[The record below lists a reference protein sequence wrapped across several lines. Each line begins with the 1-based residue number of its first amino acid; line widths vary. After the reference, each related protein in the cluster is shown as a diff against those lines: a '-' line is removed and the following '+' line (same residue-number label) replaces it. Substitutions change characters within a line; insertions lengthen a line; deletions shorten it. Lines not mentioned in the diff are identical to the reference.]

1 MLFSG
6 FFRVE
11 ILPQSVVS
19 NLEHQVSDYAGK
31 FRCAVDDEVVFHH
44 EVHHVFLAHQNAES
58 VFCFVGALHEPDTM
72 PILQGA
78 LSAGKQLLVPR
89 IAGPGQMQLVPLQS
103 LEQLQPGA
111 FGILEPGQALPAVP
125 AGSGVQLAVLPCL
138 AAARSGARLGH
149 GGGYYDRFLANY
161 SGRRLILCPE
171 ALLAQSLPTGPLD
184 EPAQAVLTEKAL
196 YGTL

>member
-1 MLFSG
+1 MQSDDLNAQKQAARRAARQQLAQISPQEFSAIG
-6 FFRVE
+6 AAMWQT
-11 ILPQSVVS
+11 LQAQPAWQSAQSV
-19 NLEHQVSDYAGK
+19 
-31 FRCAVDDEVVFHH
+31 C
-44 EVHHVFLAHQNAES
+44 
-58 VFCFVGALHEPDTM
+58 CFVGALHEPDTM

-103 LEQLQPGA
+103 LERLQPGV

-138 AAARSGARLGH
+138 AATRSGARLGH

-161 SGRRLILCPE
+161 SGQRLILCPE

>member
-1 MLFSG
+1 MQSDDLNAQKQAARRAARQQLAQISPQEFSAIG
-6 FFRVE
+6 AAMWQT
-11 ILPQSVVS
+11 LQAQPAWQS
-19 NLEHQVSDYAGK
+19 
-31 FRCAVDDEVVFHH
+31 
-44 EVHHVFLAHQNAES
+44 AES

-103 LEQLQPGA
+103 LGQLQPGA
-111 FGILEPGQALPAVP
+111 FGILEPPQALPAVP
-125 AGSGVQLAVLPCL
+125 AGSRVQLAVLPCL
-138 AAARSGARLGH
+138 AATRGGARLGH

-161 SGRRLILCPE
+161 SGHRLILCPE

>member
-1 MLFSG
+1 MQSDDLNAQKQAARRAARQQLAQISPQEFSAIG
-6 FFRVE
+6 AAMWQT
-11 ILPQSVVS
+11 LQAQPAWQS
-19 NLEHQVSDYAGK
+19 
-31 FRCAVDDEVVFHH
+31 
-44 EVHHVFLAHQNAES
+44 AES

-89 IAGPGQMQLVPLQS
+89 IAGPGQIQLVPLQS
-103 LEQLQPGA
+103 LGQLQPGA
-111 FGILEPGQALPAVP
+111 FGILEPPQALPAVP

-138 AAARSGARLGH
+138 AATRSGARLGH

-161 SGRRLILCPE
+161 SGQRLILCPE

>member
-1 MLFSG
+1 MQSDDLNAQKQAARRAARQQLAQISPQEFSAIG
-6 FFRVE
+6 AAMWQT
-11 ILPQSVVS
+11 LQAQPAWQS
-19 NLEHQVSDYAGK
+19 
-31 FRCAVDDEVVFHH
+31 
-44 EVHHVFLAHQNAES
+44 AES

-103 LEQLQPGA
+103 LEQLQSGA

-125 AGSGVQLAVLPCL
+125 AGSGVQLTVLPCL
-138 AAARSGARLGH
+138 AATRSGARLGH

-161 SGRRLILCPE
+161 SGHRLILCPE

>member
-1 MLFSG
+1 MQSDDLNAQKQAARRAARQQLAQISPQEFSAIG
-6 FFRVE
+6 AAMWQT
-11 ILPQSVVS
+11 LQAQP
-19 NLEHQVSDYAGK
+19 AW
-31 FRCAVDDEVVFHH
+31 
-44 EVHHVFLAHQNAES
+44 QNAES

-89 IAGPGQMQLVPLQS
+89 IAGPWQMQLVPLQS

>member
-1 MLFSG
+1 MQSDDLNAQKQAARRAARQQLAQISPQEFSAIG
-6 FFRVE
+6 AAMWQT
-11 ILPQSVVS
+11 LQAQP
-19 NLEHQVSDYAGK
+19 AW
-31 FRCAVDDEVVFHH
+31 
-44 EVHHVFLAHQNAES
+44 QNAES
-58 VFCFVGALHEPDTM
+58 VFCFVGALHEPDTI

-184 EPAQAVLTEKAL
+184 EPAQAVLTEKTL

>member
-1 MLFSG
+1 MQSDDLNAQKQAARRAARQQLAQISLQEFSAIG
-6 FFRVE
+6 AAMWQT
-11 ILPQSVVS
+11 LQAQPAWQS
-19 NLEHQVSDYAGK
+19 
-31 FRCAVDDEVVFHH
+31 
-44 EVHHVFLAHQNAES
+44 AES

-103 LEQLQPGA
+103 LERLQPGA
-111 FGILEPGQALPAVP
+111 FGILEPPQALSAVP

-138 AAARSGARLGH
+138 AATRSGARLGH

-161 SGRRLILCPE
+161 SGQRLILCPE

>member
-1 MLFSG
+1 MQSDDLNAQKQAARRAARQQLAQISPQEFSAIG
-6 FFRVE
+6 AAMWQT
-11 ILPQSVVS
+11 LQAQP
-19 NLEHQVSDYAGK
+19 AW
-31 FRCAVDDEVVFHH
+31 
-44 EVHHVFLAHQNAES
+44 QNAES

-103 LEQLQPGA
+103 LGQLQPGA
-111 FGILEPGQALPAVP
+111 FGILEPPQALPAIP

-138 AAARSGARLGH
+138 AAARSGERLGH

-196 YGTL
+196 YGKL

>member
-1 MLFSG
+1 MQSDDLNAQKQAARRAARQQLAQISPQEFSAIG
-6 FFRVE
+6 AAMWQT
-11 ILPQSVVS
+11 LQAQPAWQS
-19 NLEHQVSDYAGK
+19 
-31 FRCAVDDEVVFHH
+31 
-44 EVHHVFLAHQNAES
+44 AES

-111 FGILEPGQALPAVP
+111 FGILEPPQALPAIP

>member
-1 MLFSG
+1 MQSDGLNAQKQAARRAARQQLAQIS
-6 FFRVE
+6 
-11 ILPQSVVS
+11 PQ
-19 NLEHQVSDYAGK
+19 E
-31 FRCAVDDEVVFHH
+31 
-44 EVHHVFLAHQNAES
+44 FLAIGAAMWQTLQAQPAWQSAES

-111 FGILEPGQALPAVP
+111 FGILEPGQALSAVP

-138 AAARSGARLGH
+138 VATRSGARLGH

-161 SGRRLILCPE
+161 SGQRLILCPE

>member
-1 MLFSG
+1 MQSDDLNAQKQAARRAARQQLAQISPQEFSAIG
-6 FFRVE
+6 AAMWQT
-11 ILPQSVVS
+11 LQAQPAWQS
-19 NLEHQVSDYAGK
+19 
-31 FRCAVDDEVVFHH
+31 
-44 EVHHVFLAHQNAES
+44 AES
-58 VFCFVGALHEPDTM
+58 VFCCVGALHEPDTM

-103 LEQLQPGA
+103 LGQLQPGA
-111 FGILEPGQALPAVP
+111 FGILEPPQALPAIP

-138 AAARSGARLGH
+138 AATRGGARLGH

-161 SGRRLILCPE
+161 SGHRLILCPE

>member
-1 MLFSG
+1 MQSDDLNAQKQAARRAARQQLAQISPQEFSAIG
-6 FFRVE
+6 AAMWQT
-11 ILPQSVVS
+11 LQAQPAWQSA
-19 NLEHQVSDYAGK
+19 Q
-31 FRCAVDDEVVFHH
+31 
-44 EVHHVFLAHQNAES
+44 S

-89 IAGPGQMQLVPLQS
+89 IAGPRQMQLVPLQS
-103 LEQLQPGA
+103 LGQLQPGA
-111 FGILEPGQALPAVP
+111 FGILEPPQDLPAIP

>member
-1 MLFSG
+1 MQSDDLNAQKQAARRAARQQLAQISPQEFSAIG
-6 FFRVE
+6 AAMWQT
-11 ILPQSVVS
+11 LQAQPAWQSA
-19 NLEHQVSDYAGK
+19 Q
-31 FRCAVDDEVVFHH
+31 
-44 EVHHVFLAHQNAES
+44 S

-103 LEQLQPGA
+103 LGQLQPGA
-111 FGILEPGQALPAVP
+111 FGILEPPQALPAIS
-125 AGSGVQLAVLPCL
+125 AGSRVQLAVLPCL
-138 AAARSGARLGH
+138 AATRSGMRLGH

>member
-1 MLFSG
+1 MQSNDLNAQKQAARRAARQQLAQISPQEFSAIG
-6 FFRVE
+6 AAMWQT
-11 ILPQSVVS
+11 LQAQPAWQS
-19 NLEHQVSDYAGK
+19 
-31 FRCAVDDEVVFHH
+31 
-44 EVHHVFLAHQNAES
+44 AEN

-111 FGILEPGQALPAVP
+111 FGILEPPKALPAVP

-138 AAARSGARLGH
+138 AATRSGARLGH

-161 SGRRLILCPE
+161 SGQRLILCPE

-184 EPAQAVLTEKAL
+184 EPAQAVLTEKVL

>member
-1 MLFSG
+1 MQSDDLNAQKQAARRAARQQLAQISPQEFSAIG
-6 FFRVE
+6 AAMWQT
-11 ILPQSVVS
+11 LQAQPAWQS
-19 NLEHQVSDYAGK
+19 
-31 FRCAVDDEVVFHH
+31 
-44 EVHHVFLAHQNAES
+44 AES

-103 LEQLQPGA
+103 LGQLQPGA
-111 FGILEPGQALPAVP
+111 FGILEPPQALPAVP

-138 AAARSGARLGH
+138 AATRGGARLGH

-161 SGRRLILCPE
+161 SGQRLILCPE

>member
-1 MLFSG
+1 MQSDDLNAQKQAARRAARQQLAQISPQEFSAIG
-6 FFRVE
+6 AAMWQT
-11 ILPQSVVS
+11 LQAQPAWQSA
-19 NLEHQVSDYAGK
+19 Q
-31 FRCAVDDEVVFHH
+31 
-44 EVHHVFLAHQNAES
+44 S

-103 LEQLQPGA
+103 LGQLQPGA
-111 FGILEPGQALPAVP
+111 FGILESGQALPAVP
-125 AGSGVQLAVLPCL
+125 AGSGVQLAILPCL
-138 AAARSGARLGH
+138 AATRSGARLGH

-184 EPAQAVLTEKAL
+184 EPARAVLTEKAL

>member
-1 MLFSG
+1 MQSDDLNAQKQAARRAARQQLAQISPQEFSAIG
-6 FFRVE
+6 AAMWQT
-11 ILPQSVVS
+11 LQAQP
-19 NLEHQVSDYAGK
+19 AW
-31 FRCAVDDEVVFHH
+31 
-44 EVHHVFLAHQNAES
+44 QNAES

-125 AGSGVQLAVLPCL
+125 VGSGVQLAVLPCL

>member
-1 MLFSG
+1 MQSDDLNAQKQAARRAARQQLAQISPQEFSAIG
-6 FFRVE
+6 VAMWQT
-11 ILPQSVVS
+11 LQAQPAWQS
-19 NLEHQVSDYAGK
+19 
-31 FRCAVDDEVVFHH
+31 
-44 EVHHVFLAHQNAES
+44 AES

-111 FGILEPGQALPAVP
+111 FGILEPGQALPAIP

-138 AAARSGARLGH
+138 AATRSGARLGH

-161 SGRRLILCPE
+161 SGQRLILCPE

>member
-1 MLFSG
+1 MQSDDLNAQKQAARRAARQQLAQISPQEFSAIG
-6 FFRVE
+6 AAMWQT
-11 ILPQSVVS
+11 LQAQPAWQS
-19 NLEHQVSDYAGK
+19 
-31 FRCAVDDEVVFHH
+31 
-44 EVHHVFLAHQNAES
+44 AES

-89 IAGPGQMQLVPLQS
+89 IAGLGQMQLVPLQS

-138 AAARSGARLGH
+138 AATRSGARLGH

-161 SGRRLILCPE
+161 SGQRLILCPE

>member
-1 MLFSG
+1 MQSDDLNAQKQAARRAARQQLAQISPQEFSAIG
-6 FFRVE
+6 AAMWQT
-11 ILPQSVVS
+11 LQAQPAWQSA
-19 NLEHQVSDYAGK
+19 Q
-31 FRCAVDDEVVFHH
+31 
-44 EVHHVFLAHQNAES
+44 S

-103 LEQLQPGA
+103 LGQLQPGA
-111 FGILEPGQALPAVP
+111 FGILEPPQALPAIP

-196 YGTL
+196 YGKL

>member
-1 MLFSG
+1 MQSDDLNAQKQAARRAARQQLAQISPQEFSAIG
-6 FFRVE
+6 AAMWQT
-11 ILPQSVVS
+11 LQAQPTW
-19 NLEHQVSDYAGK
+19 
-31 FRCAVDDEVVFHH
+31 
-44 EVHHVFLAHQNAES
+44 QNAES

-78 LSAGKQLLVPR
+78 LSAGKLLLVPR

>member
-1 MLFSG
+1 MQSDDLNAQKQAARRAARQQLAQISPQEFSAIG
-6 FFRVE
+6 AAMWQT
-11 ILPQSVVS
+11 LQAQPAWQS
-19 NLEHQVSDYAGK
+19 
-31 FRCAVDDEVVFHH
+31 
-44 EVHHVFLAHQNAES
+44 AES

-111 FGILEPGQALPAVP
+111 FGILEPPQALPAVP

-138 AAARSGARLGH
+138 AATRSGARLGH

-161 SGRRLILCPE
+161 SGQRLILCPE

>member
-1 MLFSG
+1 MQSDDLNAQKQAARRAARQQLAQISPQEFSAIG
-6 FFRVE
+6 AAMWQT
-11 ILPQSVVS
+11 LQAQPAWQSA
-19 NLEHQVSDYAGK
+19 Q
-31 FRCAVDDEVVFHH
+31 
-44 EVHHVFLAHQNAES
+44 S

-103 LEQLQPGA
+103 LGQLQPGA
-111 FGILEPGQALPAVP
+111 FGILEPPQALPAIP

>member
-1 MLFSG
+1 MQSDDLNAQKQAARRAARQQLAQISPQEFSAIG
-6 FFRVE
+6 AAMWQT
-11 ILPQSVVS
+11 LQAQPAWQS
-19 NLEHQVSDYAGK
+19 
-31 FRCAVDDEVVFHH
+31 
-44 EVHHVFLAHQNAES
+44 AES

-103 LEQLQPGA
+103 LERLQPGA

-138 AAARSGARLGH
+138 AATRSGARLGH

-161 SGRRLILCPE
+161 SGQRLILCPE

>member
-1 MLFSG
+1 MQSDDLNAQKQAARRAARQQLAQISPQEFSAIG
-6 FFRVE
+6 AAMWQT
-11 ILPQSVVS
+11 LQAQP
-19 NLEHQVSDYAGK
+19 AW
-31 FRCAVDDEVVFHH
+31 
-44 EVHHVFLAHQNAES
+44 QNAES

-111 FGILEPGQALPAVP
+111 FGILEPRQALPAVP

>member
-1 MLFSG
+1 MQSDDLNAQKQAARRAARQQLAQISPQEFSAIG
-6 FFRVE
+6 AAMWQT
-11 ILPQSVVS
+11 LQAQPAWQS
-19 NLEHQVSDYAGK
+19 
-31 FRCAVDDEVVFHH
+31 
-44 EVHHVFLAHQNAES
+44 AES

-125 AGSGVQLAVLPCL
+125 AGSGVQLAILPCL

-149 GGGYYDRFLANY
+149 GGGYYDRFLENY
-161 SGRRLILCPE
+161 SGQRLILCPE

>member
-1 MLFSG
+1 MQSDDLNAQKQAARRAARQQLAQISPQEFSAIG
-6 FFRVE
+6 AAMWQT
-11 ILPQSVVS
+11 LQAQP
-19 NLEHQVSDYAGK
+19 AW
-31 FRCAVDDEVVFHH
+31 
-44 EVHHVFLAHQNAES
+44 QNAES
-58 VFCFVGALHEPDTM
+58 VLCFVGALHEPDTM

-184 EPAQAVLTEKAL
+184 EPAQAVLTEKTL

>member
-1 MLFSG
+1 MQSDDLKAQKQAARRAARQQLAQISPQEFSTIG
-6 FFRVE
+6 AAMWQT
-11 ILPQSVVS
+11 LQAQPAWQS
-19 NLEHQVSDYAGK
+19 
-31 FRCAVDDEVVFHH
+31 
-44 EVHHVFLAHQNAES
+44 AES

-111 FGILEPGQALPAVP
+111 FGILEPSQALPAVP

-138 AAARSGARLGH
+138 AATRSGARLGH

-161 SGRRLILCPE
+161 SGQRLILCPE

>member
-1 MLFSG
+1 MQSDDLNAQKQAARRAARQLLAQISPQEFSAIG
-6 FFRVE
+6 AAMWQT
-11 ILPQSVVS
+11 LQAQP
-19 NLEHQVSDYAGK
+19 AW
-31 FRCAVDDEVVFHH
+31 
-44 EVHHVFLAHQNAES
+44 QNAES

-103 LEQLQPGA
+103 LGQLQPGA
-111 FGILEPGQALPAVP
+111 FGILEPPQALPAIP

-161 SGRRLILCPE
+161 SGQRLILCPE

>member
-1 MLFSG
+1 MQSDDLNAQKQAARRAARQRLAQISPQEFSAIG
-6 FFRVE
+6 AAMWQT
-11 ILPQSVVS
+11 LQAQPAWQS
-19 NLEHQVSDYAGK
+19 
-31 FRCAVDDEVVFHH
+31 
-44 EVHHVFLAHQNAES
+44 AES

-111 FGILEPGQALPAVP
+111 FGILEPPQALPAVP

-138 AAARSGARLGH
+138 AATRSGARLGH

-161 SGRRLILCPE
+161 SGQRLILCPE

>member
-1 MLFSG
+1 MQSDDLNAQKQAARRAARQQLAQISPQEFSTIG
-6 FFRVE
+6 VAMWQT
-11 ILPQSVVS
+11 LQAQPAWQS
-19 NLEHQVSDYAGK
+19 
-31 FRCAVDDEVVFHH
+31 
-44 EVHHVFLAHQNAES
+44 AES

-138 AAARSGARLGH
+138 AATRSGARLGH

-161 SGRRLILCPE
+161 SGQRLILCPE

>member
-1 MLFSG
+1 MQSDDLNAQKQAARRAARQQLAQISPQEFSAIG
-6 FFRVE
+6 AAMWQT
-11 ILPQSVVS
+11 LQAQPAWQS
-19 NLEHQVSDYAGK
+19 
-31 FRCAVDDEVVFHH
+31 
-44 EVHHVFLAHQNAES
+44 AES

-103 LEQLQPGA
+103 LERLQPGA

-138 AAARSGARLGH
+138 AATRSGARLGH
-149 GGGYYDRFLANY
+149 GGGYYDRFLENY
-161 SGRRLILCPE
+161 SGQRLILCPE

>member
-1 MLFSG
+1 MQSDDLNAQKQAARRAARQQLAQISPQEFSAIG
-6 FFRVE
+6 AAMWQT
-11 ILPQSVVS
+11 LQAQP
-19 NLEHQVSDYAGK
+19 AW
-31 FRCAVDDEVVFHH
+31 
-44 EVHHVFLAHQNAES
+44 QNAES
-58 VFCFVGALHEPDTM
+58 VFCFVGALHEPDTL

-125 AGSGVQLAVLPCL
+125 AGSGVQLEVLPCL

>member
-1 MLFSG
+1 MQSDDLNAQKQAARRAARQQLAQISPQEFSAIG
-6 FFRVE
+6 AAMWQT
-11 ILPQSVVS
+11 LQAQP
-19 NLEHQVSDYAGK
+19 AW
-31 FRCAVDDEVVFHH
+31 
-44 EVHHVFLAHQNAES
+44 QNAES

-125 AGSGVQLAVLPCL
+125 AGIGVQLAVLPCL

>member
-1 MLFSG
+1 MQSDGLKAQKQAARRAARQQLAQISPQEFSAIG
-6 FFRVE
+6 AAMWQT
-11 ILPQSVVS
+11 LQAQPAWQSA
-19 NLEHQVSDYAGK
+19 Q
-31 FRCAVDDEVVFHH
+31 
-44 EVHHVFLAHQNAES
+44 S

-103 LEQLQPGA
+103 LGQLQPGA
-111 FGILEPGQALPAVP
+111 FGILEPPQALPAIP

-138 AAARSGARLGH
+138 AATRSGARLGH

-161 SGRRLILCPE
+161 SGHRLILCPE

-184 EPAQAVLTEKAL
+184 EPARAVLTEKAL

>member
-1 MLFSG
+1 MQSDDLNAQKQAARRAARQQLAQISPQEFSAIG
-6 FFRVE
+6 AAMWQT
-11 ILPQSVVS
+11 LQAQPAWQS
-19 NLEHQVSDYAGK
+19 
-31 FRCAVDDEVVFHH
+31 
-44 EVHHVFLAHQNAES
+44 AES

-89 IAGPGQMQLVPLQS
+89 IAGPGQIQLVPLQS
-103 LEQLQPGA
+103 LGQLQPGA
-111 FGILEPGQALPAVP
+111 FGILEPPQALPAVP

-138 AAARSGARLGH
+138 AATRSGARLGH

>member
-1 MLFSG
+1 MQSDDLNAQKQAARRAARQQLAKISPQEFSAIG
-6 FFRVE
+6 AAMWQT
-11 ILPQSVVS
+11 LQAQPAWQS
-19 NLEHQVSDYAGK
+19 
-31 FRCAVDDEVVFHH
+31 
-44 EVHHVFLAHQNAES
+44 AES

-103 LEQLQPGA
+103 LERLQPGA

-138 AAARSGARLGH
+138 AATRSGARLGH

-161 SGRRLILCPE
+161 SGQRLILCPE

>member
-1 MLFSG
+1 MQSDDLNAQKQAARRAARQQLAQISPQEFSAIG
-6 FFRVE
+6 AAMWQT
-11 ILPQSVVS
+11 LQAQP
-19 NLEHQVSDYAGK
+19 AW
-31 FRCAVDDEVVFHH
+31 
-44 EVHHVFLAHQNAES
+44 QNAES
-58 VFCFVGALHEPDTM
+58 VFCFVGALQEPDTM

>member
-1 MLFSG
+1 MQSDDLNAQKQAARRAARQQLAQISPQEFSAIG
-6 FFRVE
+6 AAMWQT
-11 ILPQSVVS
+11 LQAQPAWQS
-19 NLEHQVSDYAGK
+19 
-31 FRCAVDDEVVFHH
+31 
-44 EVHHVFLAHQNAES
+44 AES

-111 FGILEPGQALPAVP
+111 FGILEPPQALSAVP

-138 AAARSGARLGH
+138 AATRSGARLGH

-161 SGRRLILCPE
+161 SGQRLILCPE

>member
-1 MLFSG
+1 MQSDGLNAQKQAARRAARQQLAQISPQEFSAIG
-6 FFRVE
+6 AAMWQT
-11 ILPQSVVS
+11 LQAQPAWQS
-19 NLEHQVSDYAGK
+19 
-31 FRCAVDDEVVFHH
+31 
-44 EVHHVFLAHQNAES
+44 AES

-103 LEQLQPGA
+103 LGQLQPGA
-111 FGILEPGQALPAVP
+111 FGILEPPQALPAIP

-138 AAARSGARLGH
+138 AATRGGARLGH

-161 SGRRLILCPE
+161 SGHRLILCPE